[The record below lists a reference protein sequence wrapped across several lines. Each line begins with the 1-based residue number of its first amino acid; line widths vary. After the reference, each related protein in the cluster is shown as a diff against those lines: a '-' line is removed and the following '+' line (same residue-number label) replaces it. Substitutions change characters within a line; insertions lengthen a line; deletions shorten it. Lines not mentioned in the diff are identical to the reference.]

1 MRMARERLLPSV
13 FEKTSPRHGT
23 PVAAVVLS
31 TCLVFLPTAVM
42 AVRGVSGSDLYD
54 LLGSLSVFGF
64 LTAYALVAAALPF
77 ARRARGQHS
86 HFVAIASVLAVLV
99 VILIAVFD
107 LRSTADIAHARLPYI
122 FLIYIAGG
130 FVWYAVRRKQARGVG
145 G

>member
-1 MRMARERLLPSV
+1 MTFWDHSRSLDSLLHMRLSPQLCRL
-13 FEKTSPRHGT
+13 
-23 PVAAVVLS
+23 PVGLADS
-31 TCLVFLPTAVM
+31 I
-42 AVRGVSGSDLYD
+42 
-54 LLGSLSVFGF
+54 
-64 LTAYALVAAALPF
+64 
-77 ARRARGQHS
+77 S